1 MHDDRKRPLSRV
13 PALLSALILALVVS
27 DAATAA
33 APIRTSP
40 ANQVPACVTPERL
53 GHFLLSRN
61 PALDPRFRHIAQ
73 WYKRH
78 GEAWRVRWDYAFFQ
92 MVLETNF
99 LTFRRPDGR
108 MGDARP
114 RQNNFAG
121 LGTTGGG
128 TPGDSYPDVP
138 TGVLAQIQHLVVYSG
153 QRIAEPIGPR
163 TRLKQDDIIAAMAR
177 VLSQRPATFHDLAGR
192 WAADRSYG
200 RSIENVA
207 GQFRDRYC
215 SGQPE
220 RFEVA
225 AAPPAPGPA
234 AMRPEPRP
242 PQPVTSGWPPPSP
255 APDPRQQF
263 AAMTPPPMEAP
274 RAAPPQMMFAPG
286 PPPAAPVATCRVQA
300 ASYGG
305 RKTLLIRTLAGGV
318 EQFTAL
324 SVLDGF
330 ERSMAESFIR
340 THAQGGQPIAE
351 FSSPDA
357 ALARAFELCPAA
369 RQ

>member
-1 MHDDRKRPLSRV
+1 MHDVRKRPLRR
-13 PALLSALILALVVS
+13 ARTLLSALLLVLATTGT
-27 DAATAA
+27 AAAA

-40 ANQVPACVTPERL
+40 ANRVPACVTPERL
-53 GHFLLSRN
+53 SNFLLSRN
-61 PALDPRFRHIAQ
+61 PALDPRLRHIAQ

-108 MGDARP
+108 MGDAHP

-128 TPGDSYPDVP
+128 TPGDSYPDMP

-153 QRIAEPIGPR
+153 ERIPEPVGPR
-163 TRLKQDDIIAAMAR
+163 TRLKQDDILAAMAR

-200 RSIENVA
+200 RSIENIA
-207 GQFRDRYC
+207 GQFGERYC
-215 SGQPE
+215 RGQPE

-225 AAPPAPGPA
+225 AAPAPGSA
-234 AMRPEPRP
+234 AMSPQPRP
-242 PQPVTSGWPPPSP
+242 PQPVASGWPAPSP

-274 RAAPPQMMFAPG
+274 RNPLPAQMFAPE
-286 PPPAAPVATCRVQA
+286 PPSAAPVASCRVQA

-305 RKTLLIRTLAGGV
+305 RKTLLIRTVAGGV
-318 EQFTAL
+318 EQLTAL

-340 THAQGGQPIAE
+340 THAPGGQPIAE
-351 FSSPDA
+351 FGSPDA